1 MAVQS
6 TCPAFKRRGN
16 ERMAVAR
23 CHNYFS
29 HYRSLRQATRHFAE
43 MGMVG
48 LSGRDFLWPITK
60 IFIS

>member
-1 MAVQS
+1 
-6 TCPAFKRRGN
+6 
-16 ERMAVAR
+16 MAVAR